1 VLWRQNCHERGE
13 SLSSYKE
20 QNYRLAADLEDARRE
35 LAIAK
40 ERLDIA
46 ERLNRVLE
54 GQIEELKV

>member
-1 VLWRQNCHERGE
+1 M
-13 SLSSYKE
+13 SSYKE